1 MISYGISLSLSD
13 LLHLVWS
20 PLVASM
26 LLQMALLCSFVA
38 VQYSTVYMHH
48 IFLIHSSVNG
58 HSCCLHVLALVTPA
72 AMNTG
77 EDDDDDETMLV
88 TQLCPTL
95 CNPMHC
101 SPPGL
106 SVHGISQARI
116 LEWVVIPFFRGSSQL
131 RDQTCV
137 SCIAGWFFTVW
148 ATREAHRGQMH
159 ILYFRSTLLPTS

>member
-1 MISYGISLSLSD
+1 MIVYDIYLSLSD

-106 SVHGISQARI
+106 SVHGIFQARI
-116 LEWVVIPFFRGSSQL
+116 LQWGAISSSRASSRP
-131 RDQTCV
+131 RDQTRV
-137 SCIAGWFFTVW
+137 SCIGRWV
-148 ATREAHRGQMH
+148 
-159 ILYFRSTLLPTS
+159 LYH